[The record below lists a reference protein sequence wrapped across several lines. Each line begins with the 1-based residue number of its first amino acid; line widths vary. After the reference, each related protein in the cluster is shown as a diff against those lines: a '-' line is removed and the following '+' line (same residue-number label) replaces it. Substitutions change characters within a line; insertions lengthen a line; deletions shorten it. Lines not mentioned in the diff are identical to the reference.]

1 MEIRQGHSHKD
12 MEAARSGWFE
22 CSCCPTNLTR
32 LLPSVPGYMYAQKD
46 NNIYVNLFIA
56 GSADIQ
62 LGKKNINIVQQHNYP
77 WDGALSFTVNT
88 PSATPFNMMIR
99 IPGWAQNVAIP
110 STLYRFENQSSY
122 SPTIKING
130 QPFEYAIEKGYAVIN
145 RTWKKNDKV
154 EVLLPMEVRSVAANE
169 NVKENIG
176 KVALQRGPLIYCAEW
191 ADNDGRTSN
200 FIIPS
205 NTNFSSE
212 FKPGLLN
219 GVMILNAE
227 VPAIVVNGNN
237 VSTVKKNFTAI
248 PYYSWAN
255 RGKGEMNVWFPKEVK
270 DIEILSQ

>member
-1 MEIRQGHSHKD
+1 MTAS
-12 MEAARSGWFE
+12 
-22 CSCCPTNLTR
+22 R
-32 LLPSVPGYMYAQKD
+32 LYGRL
-46 NNIYVNLFIA
+46 
-56 GSADIQ
+56 
-62 LGKKNINIVQQHNYP
+62 
-77 WDGALSFTVNT
+77 
-88 PSATPFNMMIR
+88 
-99 IPGWAQNVAIP
+99 
-110 STLYRFENQSSY
+110 
-122 SPTIKING
+122 
-130 QPFEYAIEKGYAVIN
+130 
-145 RTWKKNDKV
+145 
-154 EVLLPMEVRSVAANE
+154 NE